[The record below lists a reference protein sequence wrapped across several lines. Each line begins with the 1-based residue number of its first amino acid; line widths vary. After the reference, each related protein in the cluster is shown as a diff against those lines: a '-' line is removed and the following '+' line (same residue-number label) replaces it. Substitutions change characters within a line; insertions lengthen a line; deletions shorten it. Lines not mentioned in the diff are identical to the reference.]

1 MKRDRIKQK
10 KEKEDI
16 EAYKNGREIKENC
29 FADKPACLQ
38 RRDAGCWHLARGG
51 RLSPRQSNQIMF
63 GVCGNW
69 IRKKEV
75 FHRRWSLFGDGYRQ
89 LPRFARITGF

>member
-10 KEKEDI
+10 KEKEEI

-29 FADKPACLQ
+29 FADKPACLR

-63 GVCGNW
+63 GVCWDW
-69 IRKKEV
+69 IKRK
-75 FHRRWSLFGDGYRQ
+75 R
-89 LPRFARITGF
+89 